1 MARDTS
7 KDQTITLTQPE
18 ALVKARALQ
27 ANMENFRNLQKTLI
41 DKVQRELAD
50 LANRAEARQ
59 AQLFNDLARLAGLSP
74 DKVINDQRW
83 ALDVS
88 NLVEGSVALIYKED
102 NCDCLSCVSR
112 RAMQDGKSL
121 EEIAAQIQAE
131 RLKGSSQLH

>member
-74 DKVINDQRW
+74 DKVINDQRPTMG
-83 ALDVS
+83 L
-88 NLVEGSVALIYKED
+88 G
-102 NCDCLSCVSR
+102 
-112 RAMQDGKSL
+112 
-121 EEIAAQIQAE
+121 
-131 RLKGSSQLH
+131 RLKFGRRLRRLDL